1 MFDLAGIPSS
11 VFTEPEIAL
20 IQTANPQDLTPE
32 ERGRRLQLLLRTFSA
47 PSYQPG
53 VLVTTSLMAE
63 VPDSASGNGIINIL
77 RLVSLN
83 QTNPNEGVFFGNFAA
98 IWGFVVE
105 YVRQLVARTTGANL
119 ISAMAG
125 GGRGRRPFHT
135 LDMILGGPPEAW
147 MGISPSQTRLIAARL
162 IELYTPDLL
171 EVVPAAILRQLGIG
185 EAESEEKETAEQRPP
200 QRTRNA
206 EVKIRPEEFR
216 SAFEPETAPSPSVA
230 PPSPPIAPP
239 APSPVPTPPAT
250 PQSERSISLAQRY
263 RPCHL
268 DQIFDQVRAV
278 NQLRGIVR
286 TGVVGARGSAVFLW
300 GPPGTGKTT
309 AATAFARDYFIKL
322 GLLPA
327 HTEGPCPDLP
337 REAFTKI
344 TRNRLPQDP
353 SLAATTLNA
362 ILGSTITS
370 GALSNISGL
379 KRVVLIDDFSD
390 FPPSVVER
398 LKPLLEN
405 YTGNAIV
412 LITTNND
419 PAGTF
424 TDRAGQALLSRSQII
439 HFTPIPSELVARR
452 LHDIANAEGIV
463 FPGLNE
469 AINAATTAS
478 HGDLGLA
485 IGGLQSA
492 YNEFLGASG
501 G

>member
-1 MFDLAGIPSS
+1 MFAIDHVPGGTFTDQELAL
-11 VFTEPEIAL
+11 VRV
-20 IQTANPQDLTPE
+20 ANPRDLSPQ
-32 ERGRRLQLLLRTFSA
+32 ERARRLELLLRQYVVPSVQGTPLHTSLIHQISPIASGGALANIVHSISLGQIDFGSDERTFSF
-47 PSYQPG
+47 
-53 VLVTTSLMAE
+53 L
-63 VPDSASGNGIINIL
+63 
-77 RLVSLN
+77 
-83 QTNPNEGVFFGNFAA
+83 
-98 IWGFVVE
+98 VE
-105 YVRQLVARTTGANL
+105 YVRQLLGQVEEANAL
-119 ISAMAG
+119 TQMAG
-125 GGRGRRPFHT
+125 GQRGYKRFDT
-135 LDMILGGPPEAW
+135 LQTTFGGPEAAW
-147 MGISPSQTRLIAARL
+147 FSINPRETRVVVARFL
-162 IELYTPDLL
+162 QLYAPDLL
-171 EVVPAAILRQLGIG
+171 RTVPSQVLRRLGI
-185 EAESEEKETAEQRPP
+185 EAEPGELEER
-200 QRTRNA
+200 
-206 EVKIRPEEFR
+206 RPEER
-216 SAFEPETAPSPSVA
+216 REEPRPRRPSTPTLPRVELRPEFLPKPEVVETPPAVQPTLSPV
-230 PPSPPIAPP
+230 PSPPPP
-239 APSPVPTPPAT
+239 TRSE
-250 PQSERSISLAQRY
+250 ERSISLAQRY

-344 TRNRLPQDP
+344 TRHRLPQDP

-419 PAGTF
+419 PARTF
-424 TDRAGQALLSRSQII
+424 SDSAGQALLSRSQII

-452 LHDIANAEGIV
+452 LHEIANAEGIV
-463 FPGLNE
+463 FPGLDE
-469 AINAATTAS
+469 AIDAATTAS